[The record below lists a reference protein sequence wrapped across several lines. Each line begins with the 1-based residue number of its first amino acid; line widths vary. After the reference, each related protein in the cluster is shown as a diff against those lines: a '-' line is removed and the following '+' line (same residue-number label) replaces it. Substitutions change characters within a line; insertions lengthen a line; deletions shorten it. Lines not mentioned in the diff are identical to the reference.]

1 MSNDNIGTISP
12 QGNIMR
18 VENALVEEV
27 STQDGITGYLLI
39 SHAVPQPN
47 CMTSIEILRLNIS
60 TNSVILNALGS
71 SMCLYAIRKG
81 MRVDALFSPI
91 MTRSIPPQSNAF
103 LVIARREFQC
113 PLSVTVN
120 RIAMIDV
127 NNNFLYTGNPNNV
140 DSQIRFVIPNST
152 IISDQN
158 GNPIDLDS
166 LQQGQMVRVTH
177 ANFQTASIPPQTTAF
192 HVQLI

>member
-1 MSNDNIGTISP
+1 
-12 QGNIMR
+12 
-18 VENALVEEV
+18 
-27 STQDGITGYLLI
+27 
-39 SHAVPQPN
+39 
-47 CMTSIEILRLNIS
+47 
-60 TNSVILNALGS
+60 
-71 SMCLYAIRKG
+71 
-81 MRVDALFSPI
+81 
-91 MTRSIPPQSNAF
+91 
-103 LVIARREFQC
+103 
-113 PLSVTVN
+113 
-120 RIAMIDV
+120 MIDV